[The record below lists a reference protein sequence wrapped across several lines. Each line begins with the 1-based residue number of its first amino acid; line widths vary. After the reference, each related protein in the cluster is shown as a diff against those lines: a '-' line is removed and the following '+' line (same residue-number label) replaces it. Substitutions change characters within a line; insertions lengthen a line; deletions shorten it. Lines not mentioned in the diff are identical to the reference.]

1 MTTNYEEFDFK
12 KELKKLTL
20 LYVEDEEVTRN
31 TFLRSLNRMFGK
43 VLTAKDGLEG
53 LEVFKQEKIDLILTD
68 INMPKMTGLELAIE
82 VKAIRKNIPII
93 ILSAYNDSNFLMQAI
108 EVGIN
113 YYLVKPI
120 DMKKFREKLLVIA
133 KNIYRDRIIEEQQQ
147 TINFERKM
155 FQTVLDYSPS
165 IMLLSSKNNEIIFL
179 NKYFFDN
186 FGFNSLEEFQKQY
199 KNINQL
205 FISDFELQ
213 NDNWFE
219 IIQQKNIQKVEM
231 INKNGKKEIFSIK
244 VTKLPKNNLADFSIY
259 LTNITEQ
266 EQAIKQAQEANN
278 AKSQFLA
285 NMSHEIR
292 TPMNGII
299 GFSELLKKTNLD
311 NKQQDFI
318 NIISQSA
325 TSLLDIINDILDF
338 SKIESGKLEL
348 EIFPFNPFEEFEPII
363 ELFSAKAYEKNIKL
377 ISFIHPK
384 LPETLLGD
392 SLRIKQILI
401 NLIGNAIKFTPDNG
415 IVRINIIKLS
425 KNEKTVKVRF
435 SVQDTGI
442 GIPKDKQK
450 IIFSPFSQAD
460 ESTTRKFGGTG
471 LGLTISMKLV
481 NLMGATLKLK
491 SEQGKGSCF
500 FFELDFAIDPKK
512 SDKPCL
518 TIKNKINV
526 GVYHSD
532 DEVEETEIY
541 ETLLIDYLKAFDL
554 NIKKFHDFKEFEEFS
569 YPKVVIFLTT
579 TVDIGL
585 LELLKEKN
593 IARILILDKHILLS
607 DSNKEYFSEL
617 IYHPIN
623 GSKIFN
629 ALLKYVDKFS
639 STVKEN
645 ANTLI
650 EEVSYQDKKIL
661 VVEDNEVNQQL
672 IEFMLEVMGIKVFV
686 VSNGL
691 EAFEIVQKKNFDLI
705 LMDINMPIMNG
716 MEATEKI
723 LEYEKEKNLIHTPI
737 VALTANAI
745 KGDKEKFLSYGM
757 DGYLSK
763 PIDKNELDLI
773 LRNYLS

>member
-1 MTTNYEEFDFK
+1 MTTNYKKFDFK
-12 KELKKLTL
+12 KELKRLTL

-93 ILSAYNDSNFLMQAI
+93 ILSAYNDSNFLMQTI

-165 IMLLSSKNNEIIFL
+165 IMLLSSKNNKIIFL

-244 VTKLPKNNLADFSIY
+244 VTKLPKNDLADFSIY

-338 SKIESGKLEL
+338 SKI
-348 EIFPFNPFEEFEPII
+348 
-363 ELFSAKAYEKNIKL
+363 LFC
-377 ISFIHPK
+377 SFF
-384 LPETLLGD
+384 
-392 SLRIKQILI
+392 SS
-401 NLIGNAIKFTPDNG
+401 
-415 IVRINIIKLS
+415 IIK
-425 KNEKTVKVRF
+425 
-435 SVQDTGI
+435 
-442 GIPKDKQK
+442 
-450 IIFSPFSQAD
+450 
-460 ESTTRKFGGTG
+460 
-471 LGLTISMKLV
+471 KL
-481 NLMGATLKLK
+481 
-491 SEQGKGSCF
+491 
-500 FFELDFAIDPKK
+500 
-512 SDKPCL
+512 
-518 TIKNKINV
+518 
-526 GVYHSD
+526 
-532 DEVEETEIY
+532 
-541 ETLLIDYLKAFDL
+541 
-554 NIKKFHDFKEFEEFS
+554 
-569 YPKVVIFLTT
+569 
-579 TVDIGL
+579 
-585 LELLKEKN
+585 
-593 IARILILDKHILLS
+593 
-607 DSNKEYFSEL
+607 
-617 IYHPIN
+617 
-623 GSKIFN
+623 
-629 ALLKYVDKFS
+629 
-639 STVKEN
+639 
-645 ANTLI
+645 
-650 EEVSYQDKKIL
+650 
-661 VVEDNEVNQQL
+661 
-672 IEFMLEVMGIKVFV
+672 
-686 VSNGL
+686 
-691 EAFEIVQKKNFDLI
+691 
-705 LMDINMPIMNG
+705 
-716 MEATEKI
+716 
-723 LEYEKEKNLIHTPI
+723 
-737 VALTANAI
+737 
-745 KGDKEKFLSYGM
+745 
-757 DGYLSK
+757 
-763 PIDKNELDLI
+763 
-773 LRNYLS
+773 

>member
-1 MTTNYEEFDFK
+1 
-12 KELKKLTL
+12 
-20 LYVEDEEVTRN
+20 
-31 TFLRSLNRMFGK
+31 
-43 VLTAKDGLEG
+43 
-53 LEVFKQEKIDLILTD
+53 
-68 INMPKMTGLELAIE
+68 
-82 VKAIRKNIPII
+82 
-93 ILSAYNDSNFLMQAI
+93 
-108 EVGIN
+108 
-113 YYLVKPI
+113 
-120 DMKKFREKLLVIA
+120 
-133 KNIYRDRIIEEQQQ
+133 
-147 TINFERKM
+147 
-155 FQTVLDYSPS
+155 
-165 IMLLSSKNNEIIFL
+165 
-179 NKYFFDN
+179 
-186 FGFNSLEEFQKQY
+186 
-199 KNINQL
+199 
-205 FISDFELQ
+205 
-213 NDNWFE
+213 
-219 IIQQKNIQKVEM
+219 
-231 INKNGKKEIFSIK
+231 
-244 VTKLPKNNLADFSIY
+244 
-259 LTNITEQ
+259 
-266 EQAIKQAQEANN
+266 
-278 AKSQFLA
+278 
-285 NMSHEIR
+285 MSHEIR

-299 GFSELLKKTNLD
+299 GFSELLKKTELN

-415 IVRINIIKLS
+415 IVKINIIKLS

-435 SVQDTGI
+435 SVEDTGI
-442 GIPKDKQK
+442 GIPKDKQE

-481 NLMGATLKLK
+481 NLMGTTLKLE

-500 FFELDFAIDPKK
+500 FFEIDFPIDPEK
-512 SDKPCL
+512 SDAPCL
-518 TIKNKINV
+518 TMKNKINV
-526 GVYHSD
+526 GIYQSN
-532 DEVEETEIY
+532 DEVDDTKIY
-541 ETLLIDYLKAFDL
+541 EKLLIDYLEAFDL
-554 NIKKFHDFKEFEEFS
+554 DINKFHDFEKFKEFS
-569 YPKVVIFLTT
+569 YPKAVIFLTT
-579 TVDIGL
+579 TVDVGL
-585 LELLKEKN
+585 LDLLKEKN
-593 IARILILDKHILLS
+593 IARILILDKHVPLS
-607 DSNKEYFSEL
+607 SPEKEYFSEL

-623 GSKIFN
+623 GSKIFDS
-629 ALLKYVDKFS
+629 LLKYVDEFS

>member
-43 VLTAKDGLEG
+43 VLTAENGLEG
-53 LEVFKQEKIDLILTD
+53 LKVFKQEKVDVILTD
-68 INMPKMTGLELAIE
+68 INMPEMTGLELAIE
-82 VKAIRKNIPII
+82 VNQIKNVPII

-108 EVGIN
+108 EAGIN
-113 YYLVKPI
+113 HYIVKPV
-120 DMKKFREKLLVIA
+120 DMKKFREKLSVIA
-133 KNIYRDRIIEEQQQ
+133 QNIYRDRIIEEQQQ

-186 FGFNSLEEFQKQY
+186 FGFNSLEEFQRQY

-213 NDNWFE
+213 NDNWIE
-219 IIQQKNIQKVEM
+219 IIHQKNIQKVEM
-231 INKNGKKEIFSIK
+231 INKDGDKEIFSIK
-244 VTKLPKNNLADFSIY
+244 VTKLPENNLADFSIY

-266 EQAIKQAQEANN
+266 EEATKKAEEANN

-299 GFSELLKKTNLD
+299 GFAELLKKTNL
-311 NKQQDFI
+311 NIKQQDFI

-325 TSLLDIINDILDF
+325 NSLLNIINDILDF

-415 IVRINIIKLS
+415 IVKINIIKLS

-435 SVQDTGI
+435 SVEDTGI
-442 GIPKDKQK
+442 GIPKDKQE

-481 NLMGATLKLK
+481 NLMGTTLKLE

-500 FFELDFAIDPKK
+500 FFEIDFPIDPEK
-512 SDKPCL
+512 SDAPCL
-518 TIKNKINV
+518 TMKNKINV
-526 GVYHSD
+526 GIYQSN
-532 DEVEETEIY
+532 DEVDDTKIY
-541 ETLLIDYLKAFDL
+541 EKLLIDYLEAFDL
-554 NIKKFHDFKEFEEFS
+554 DINKFHDFEKFKEFS
-569 YPKVVIFLTT
+569 YPKAVIFLTT
-579 TVDIGL
+579 TVDVGL
-585 LELLKEKN
+585 LDLLKEKN
-593 IARILILDKHILLS
+593 IARILILDKHVPLS
-607 DSNKEYFSEL
+607 SPEKEYFSEL

-623 GSKIFN
+623 GSKIFDS
-629 ALLKYVDKFS
+629 LLKYVDEFS

-672 IEFMLEVMGIKVFV
+672 IEFMLEIMGIT
-686 VSNGL
+686 VSIVSDGL
-691 EAFEIVQKKNFDLI
+691 EAFEIVKKKNFDLI
-705 LMDINMPIMNG
+705 LMDINMPVMNG
-716 MEATEKI
+716 VESTKKI
-723 LEYEKEKNLIHTPI
+723 LEYEEEKNLIHTPI

-745 KGDKEKFLSYGM
+745 KGDKERFLSYGM

-763 PIDKNELDLI
+763 PIDKHELDAI